1 MRKNT
6 KFVLYKT
13 DMESVRDRRVTRF
26 CLAEWIVWRCE
37 EYARKVRRQ
46 KRKERILKCKHKKCS
61 TPIKESNGQH

>member
-1 MRKNT
+1 MRKNVV
-6 KFVLYKT
+6 FMLYLK
-13 DMESVRDRRVTRF
+13 DIEKVKNRVTTF
-26 CLAEWIVWRCE
+26 CFSEWIVWRCE